1 MTPTVDQL
9 DTDVLI
15 VGGGLAGLRAAIA
28 AAEGGVSVMVAC
40 KRKAGRSGNTLV
52 AEGGIAVSSSD
63 VDPGDSIEQ
72 HIEDTLTSGK
82 GLCDPVLTRLLAENS
97 EKEVFGLSR
106 LGVVLG
112 RDKSG
117 DLLRGQPPGHTKRR
131 SLRTETDHLPK
142 NARGQS
148 ITLPLLKFA
157 ENLGVTFLDRTPV
170 LRLVSRD
177 GAIEGALTM
186 DEEKERY
193 LFIRTKAIIIAAGG
207 AGQMFSHTNNT
218 ADITGDS
225 YALALDAGAT
235 LRDLEFPQFYPNWGI
250 SPFRSTIS
258 SVMMGDGAILRNKDQ
273 ERFMPRYYP
282 EAKDMAT
289 RDQTSLAI
297 FREVQ
302 AGRGVEGG
310 VYFDASGVDR
320 EVLEVKYHH
329 LTEAMRR
336 LGLEFGKDPVIITP
350 VVHHYM
356 GGISVNGH
364 LESGVRGL
372 LAAGE
377 ACGGTHGANR
387 LSGNALSECVVFGAL
402 SGAAAAEYAKRREVP
417 HSAGEE
423 SIAAMLPP
431 LAFQEEGPDIADLRR
446 EMREINW
453 KKNGIIRTEEN
464 LLAGLGAI
472 GKIRDLLQGGK
483 IRKPDHIIRY
493 HELLNMLDTS
503 EAAIRS
509 ALIRKESR
517 GAHFRDDYPKEDNEN
532 WLGNVFVRKGDAGI
546 EAWFEPI
553 PASVETKASSAP
565 AK

>member
-1 MTPTVDQL
+1 MTLTVDQL

-28 AAEGGVSVMVAC
+28 AAEGGVRVMIAC

-52 AEGGIAVSSSD
+52 AEGGIAVGSPN
-63 VDPGDSIEQ
+63 VDPEDSIEQ
-72 HIEDTLTSGK
+72 HVADTLASGK
-82 GLCDPVLTRLLAENS
+82 DLCDPILSRMLAENS
-97 EKEVFGLSR
+97 EKEVFGLTR
-106 LGVVLG
+106 FGVVLG

-117 DLLRGQPPGHTKRR
+117 NLLRGQPPGHTKRR
-131 SLRTETDHLPK
+131 SLRAESDHLPK

-148 ITLPLLKFA
+148 ITIPLLKFA
-157 ENLGVTFLDRTPV
+157 ENLGVTLLDRTPI
-170 LRLVSRD
+170 LRLLSRD
-177 GAIEGALTM
+177 GAIESALAM

-193 LFIRTKAIIIAAGG
+193 LVIHAKAVIIAAGG
-207 AGQMFSHTNNT
+207 AGQMFSLTNNT

-225 YALALDAGAT
+225 YALALDAGAD
-235 LRDLEFPQFYPNWGI
+235 LRDMEFPQFYPNWGI

-258 SVMMGDGAILRNKDQ
+258 SVMMGEGAVFRNKNQ
-273 ERFMPRYYP
+273 ERFMPSYYP

-297 FREVQ
+297 FQEVQ

-310 VYFDASGVDR
+310 VYLDASGVDR
-320 EVLEVKYHH
+320 EVLEVKFHH

-336 LGLEFGKDPVIITP
+336 LNLEFGKDPVIVTP

-356 GGISVNGH
+356 GGISVNRH
-364 LESGVRGL
+364 LESGVHGL
-372 LAAGE
+372 FAAGE

-387 LSGNALSECVVFGAL
+387 LSGNAFSECIVFGAL
-402 SGAAAAEYAKRREVP
+402 SGAAATEYARGREMP
-417 HSAGEE
+417 RPAGKE
-423 SIAAMLPP
+423 SIAAMLPS

-453 KKNGIIRTEEN
+453 KKNGIIRTEES
-464 LLAGLGAI
+464 LLAGLYSIA
-472 GKIRDLLQGGK
+472 KIRDLLRGGK

-517 GAHFRDDYPKEDNEN
+517 GAHFREDYPEEDNEN
-532 WLGNVFVRKGDAGI
+532 WLGNVFVRKTDAGI
-546 EAWFEPI
+546 EARFEPI
-553 PASVETKASSAP
+553 SSSVGTRASSAP
-565 AK
+565 AQ

>member
-40 KRKAGRSGNTLV
+40 KRRAGRSGNTLV
-52 AEGGIAVSSSD
+52 AEGGIAVCSSD
-63 VDPGDSIEQ
+63 VDPDDSTEQ
-72 HIEDTLTSGK
+72 HILDTLTSGK
-82 GLCDPVLTRLLAENS
+82 GLCDSNLARLLVENS
-97 EKEVFGLSR
+97 EKEVFGLTR
-106 LGVVLG
+106 FGVVLG
-112 RDKSG
+112 RDKNG
-117 DLLRGQPPGHTKRR
+117 NLLRGYPPGHTKRR
-131 SLRTETDHLPK
+131 SLRTESDHLPN

-148 ITLPLLKFA
+148 ITIPLLKFA

-177 GAIEGALTM
+177 GAIEGALAM

-193 LFIRTKAIIIAAGG
+193 LFIHTKAIIIAAGG

-225 YALALDAGAT
+225 YALALDAGAI

-250 SPFRSTIS
+250 SPFRSSIS
-258 SVMMGDGAILRNKDQ
+258 SVMMGDGAIFRNKEQD
-273 ERFMPRYYP
+273 RFMPRYYP

-329 LTEAMRR
+329 LTDAMRK
-336 LGLEFGKDPVIITP
+336 LGLEFGKDPVIVTP

-356 GGISVNGH
+356 GGISVNGR
-364 LESGVRGL
+364 LESEVRGL
-372 LAAGE
+372 FAAGE

-402 SGAAAAEYAKRREVP
+402 SGAAAAEYARRREKTHP
-417 HSAGEE
+417 TREK

-431 LAFQEEGPDIADLRR
+431 IAFQEEGPDISNLRR
-446 EMREINW
+446 EMREVNW
-453 KKNGIIRTEEN
+453 EKNGIIRTEEN
-464 LLAGLGAI
+464 LLTGLDAI
-472 GKIRDLLQGGK
+472 RKIRDLLQSGK
-483 IRKPDHIIRY
+483 IRKPDHLIRY

-503 EAAIRS
+503 EAAIQS

-517 GAHFRDDYPKEDNEN
+517 GAHFREDYPEEDNEN
-532 WLGNVFVRKGDAGI
+532 WLGNVFVRKTDSGV

-553 PASVETKASSAP
+553 PAAAGTRASSPP
-565 AK
+565 AN

>member
-1 MTPTVDQL
+1 MPPTVDHL

-28 AAEGGVSVMVAC
+28 AAEGGVRVMVAC

-52 AEGGIAVSSSD
+52 AEGGIAVGSPN
-63 VDPGDSIEQ
+63 VDPDDSVER
-72 HIEDTLTSGK
+72 HVMDTLTSGK
-82 GLCDPVLTRLLAENS
+82 GLCDSVLARLLAENS
-97 EKEVFGLSR
+97 EKEVFGLTR
-106 LGVVLG
+106 FGVVLG
-112 RDKSG
+112 YDKSG
-117 DLLRGQPPGHTKRR
+117 NLLRGQPPGHTKRR
-131 SLRTETDHLPK
+131 SLRTESDHLPK

-148 ITLPLLKFA
+148 ITLPLLEFA
-157 ENLGVTFLDRTPV
+157 EKLGVIFLDRTPI
-170 LRLVSRD
+170 LSLMNQD
-177 GAIEGALTM
+177 GAIEGALAM

-193 LFIRTKAIIIAAGG
+193 LFIHAKAVIIAAGG

-225 YALALDAGAT
+225 YALALDAGAI

-258 SVMMGDGAILRNKDQ
+258 SVMMGDGAIFRNEEQ

-310 VYFDASGVDR
+310 VYLDASSVDR

-329 LTEAMRR
+329 LTNAMRS
-336 LGLEFGKDPVIITP
+336 LGLEFGKDPVIVTP

-364 LESGVRGL
+364 LESVVCGL
-372 LAAGE
+372 FAAGE

-387 LSGNALSECVVFGAL
+387 LSGNAFCECIVFGAF
-402 SGAAAAEYAKRREVP
+402 SGAAAAEYARGREMP
-417 HSAGEE
+417 RTAGEE
-423 SIAAMLPP
+423 SIAAILPP
-431 LAFQEEGPDIADLRR
+431 LVFHEEGPDIADLRR
-446 EMREINW
+446 EMKEINW
-453 KKNGIIRTEEN
+453 QKNGIIRTEES
-464 LLAGLGAI
+464 LFAGLDAI
-472 GKIRDLLQGGK
+472 GKIRDILQGGK
-483 IRKPDHIIRY
+483 FRKPEHLIRY
-493 HELLNMLDTS
+493 HELLNMLNTS

-509 ALIRKESR
+509 ALVRKESR
-517 GAHFRDDYPKEDNEN
+517 GSHFREDYPEEDNEN
-532 WLGNVFVRKGDAGI
+532 WLGNVFARKTDAGI
-546 EAWFEPI
+546 ETWFEPI
-553 PASVETKASSAP
+553 PASAESRISSAP
-565 AK
+565 VK